1 MGRPSIASCHTV
13 LWSGQE
19 ERQKHSV
26 FSSLLIL
33 MISFQMFV
41 LLWLVKLEIA
51 SNKKCPVMA
60 KCQAALTMG
69 SAASFSYDVC
79 DALPSGTVN
88 GPTLLD
94 LCGNQLH
101 EQPYRLLPE
110 INMKNTL
117 WDSP

>member
-1 MGRPSIASCHTV
+1 
-13 LWSGQE
+13 
-19 ERQKHSV
+19 
-26 FSSLLIL
+26 
-33 MISFQMFV
+33 MFV

-79 DALPSGTVN
+79 DALPSGIVN

-94 LCGNQLH
+94 LWGNQLH